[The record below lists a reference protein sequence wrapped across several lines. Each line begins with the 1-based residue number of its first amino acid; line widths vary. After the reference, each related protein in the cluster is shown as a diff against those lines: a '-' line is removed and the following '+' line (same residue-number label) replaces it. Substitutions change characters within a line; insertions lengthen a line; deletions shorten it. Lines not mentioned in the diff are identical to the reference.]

1 MTTRSI
7 RRGVPLIACALW
19 LGAAPLARAEIVERI
34 VAVVN
39 DRVILLSELRM
50 RVREHLPQL
59 ARIQDPKA
67 REQQLAILQ
76 RQELEKLVDAI
87 LIEEEGKQRKLEVT
101 VAEVDKAIETVLE
114 QNKLTRAELIATLGQ
129 EGYSFTAYRADL
141 RRQILRL
148 KTINLAVRS
157 RINVSW
163 DEVRAAYQKSVAEMG
178 VGLKLDVSQVFL
190 RVDRSASDRTGPE
203 VQLRR
208 AQRFA
213 RDLKVGRMTFA
224 DLARRVSDDG
234 ATSAQGGRLGLV
246 GRGVLPP
253 RVEAAVFAVKTKDA
267 LVGPVVTDEG
277 VYLLLVHERKESEA
291 LPFENVKRQLRERLY
306 NVQAAKRTSAWV
318 AALRK
323 HAIIDIR
330 L

>member
-1 MTTRSI
+1 
-7 RRGVPLIACALW
+7 
-19 LGAAPLARAEIVERI
+19 
-34 VAVVN
+34 
-39 DRVILLSELRM
+39 
-50 RVREHLPQL
+50 
-59 ARIQDPKA
+59 
-67 REQQLAILQ
+67 
-76 RQELEKLVDAI
+76 
-87 LIEEEGKQRKLEVT
+87 
-101 VAEVDKAIETVLE
+101 
-114 QNKLTRAELIATLGQ
+114 
-129 EGYSFTAYRADL
+129 
-141 RRQILRL
+141 
-148 KTINLAVRS
+148 
-157 RINVSW
+157 
-163 DEVRAAYQKSVAEMG
+163 
-178 VGLKLDVSQVFL
+178 
-190 RVDRSASDRTGPE
+190 
-203 VQLRR
+203 
-208 AQRFA
+208 
-213 RDLKVGRMTFA
+213 MTFA